1 MIVRICDWNDIS
13 SEISYIII
21 CDTKWK
27 QYFQQYHYQLQ
38 TYVFCVFPILNRVYN
53 PKSLLWNFIFNYS
66 RKRWPEDKYD
76 AHNKSGNKIF
86 LLVDFLNF
94 LKKLRKMKYFHVCD
108 NISTF
113 TSRKVLRWNVQNM
126 TFPMI
131 YPCKF
136 MFTIR
141 GRVVNFDWISFF

>member
-1 MIVRICDWNDIS
+1 MIQNENNIS
-13 SEISYIII
+13 NNIII
-21 CDTKWK
+21 NCKLRFSVFS
-27 QYFQQYHYQLQ
+27 QYSIEFTIQ
-38 TYVFCVFPILNRVYN
+38 
-53 PKSLLWNFIFNYS
+53 KSLLWNFIFSYS

-86 LLVDFLNF
+86 LLVDFLSF

-126 TFPMI
+126 TIPMM

-141 GRVVNFDWISFF
+141 GRVVTFDWISLF